1 MKTYRIRLYRKGQS
15 LSYETYYAKALNEGQ
30 AIDKAI
36 IQLQSIDNGAYDI
49 YARVNYPRVYPQV
62 L

>member
-36 IQLQSIDNGAYDI
+36 IQLQSIDNGVFSSVHSVCLY
-49 YARVNYPRVYPQV
+49 
-62 L
+62 